1 MKVEP
6 AARLE
11 IAKVRTPAGAT
22 AVVVRMLAGD
32 KELAGEIARDELR
45 AFRHNAGEILN
56 EDDRAGR
63 LPAFPAPPEPTRLDK
78 VRRRLWTPS
87 A

>member
-6 AARLE
+6 DAHFELAP
-11 IAKVRTPAGAT
+11 VRTPAGQT
-22 AVVVRMLAGD
+22 EIVVKMTAGD
-32 KELAGEIARDELR
+32 KELAGATSRDELR
-45 AFRHNAGEILN
+45 FLRQAIGELLN
-56 EDDRAGR
+56 TDERAGR

-78 VRRRLWTPS
+78 VRRRLWTPG